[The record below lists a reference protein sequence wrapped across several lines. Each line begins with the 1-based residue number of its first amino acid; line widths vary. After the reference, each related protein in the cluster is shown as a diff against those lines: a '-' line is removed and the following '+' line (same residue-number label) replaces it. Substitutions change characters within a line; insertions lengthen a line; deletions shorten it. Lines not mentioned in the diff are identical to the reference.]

1 MIPNITYDITDLYN
15 FIDGLAD
22 ISALVWVQF
31 NFEDHRAL
39 LYHDE
44 TKFKYLCIFLLQ
56 LWSLNPGISAIWPA
70 MDKAKVVSAP

>member
-22 ISALVWVQF
+22 ISALVWVQY
-31 NFEDHRAL
+31 NFEDHGAL
-39 LYHDE
+39 LGLDE
-44 TKFKYLCIFLLQ
+44 ANFKYLYIFCLQ
-56 LWSLNPGISAIWPA
+56 LWSHHPGISAVRPA